1 MQQPPLPA
9 GGSGG
14 QKGADGSAGVVRA
27 QLRSAGDGSTGCGT
41 GGHVQR
47 EHGQRQSTEAA
58 AAQAAVLGGAHL
70 GSGVR
75 QSTGSGQA
83 AALWAAQ
90 TRSCARQSMGCSGAG
105 CSYGEEHGGGEAQ
118 AACRHVEQVRMGE
131 GWRCKDLARGAAPAC
146 RAREHGVL
154 ASGTAMTGAQPCL
167 WSRSSSS
174 HWHKRA
180 HVCVHVCV
188 CVCVHV
194 CSQTAAIT
202 PSALLRV
209 RASRCCRYTKS
220 RTRAAGAHAP
230 PAAPSTPSAAAS

>member
-188 CVCVHV
+188 CVCM
-194 CSQTAAIT
+194 C
-202 PSALLRV
+202 V
-209 RASRCCRYTKS
+209 RKRL
-220 RTRAAGAHAP
+220 P
-230 PAAPSTPSAAAS
+230 